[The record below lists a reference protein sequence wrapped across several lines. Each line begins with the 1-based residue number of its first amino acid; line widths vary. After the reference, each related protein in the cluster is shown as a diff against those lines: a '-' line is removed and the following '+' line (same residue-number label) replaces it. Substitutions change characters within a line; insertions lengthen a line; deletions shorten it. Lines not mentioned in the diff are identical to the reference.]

1 MKVMIIT
8 IMMKLIT
15 STILR
20 LTKKKKTA
28 VIQIVTLIMIMIT
41 KMIK

>member
-20 LTKKKKTA
+20 LTKKKTA